1 MHNAGQRQRHF
12 DDKKRASLDDD
23 MTIRQLFI
31 SALLLACLVG
41 LAPQKAHAASFDCA
55 KARSTDELAICQTP
69 ELSALDSEMGAL
81 WFAYRQMPLG
91 TMGVLN
97 ARREDAQAFLQARKA
112 CGSDVGCLRGAYRTR
127 IANLKQSIRQA
138 SDYYRYLQADRMFTL
153 PVAVSELVAET
164 RAECRKLGGR
174 LDEGAD
180 APASIRTQDV
190 DGDGK
195 PDYLIE
201 KRHLVCEGVAT
212 AFCHNNGCDMEI
224 ALSGK
229 GYKNPIRETGAL
241 RAIED
246 GPDGAV
252 IRIEVDKSR
261 CGAGLAPEKKCL
273 LVLAW
278 HGGDMNTVYQED
290 PPGN

>member
-1 MHNAGQRQRHF
+1 MHNAACDKDIF
-12 DDKKRASLDDD
+12 DNRKRVSFDRN
-23 MTIRQLFI
+23 MTIRHPLLSVF
-31 SALLLACLVG
+31 ALTFLLAI
-41 LAPQKAHAASFDCA
+41 APRSAPAASFDC
-55 KARSTDELAICQTP
+55 S
-69 ELSALDSEMGAL
+69 
-81 WFAYRQMPLG
+81 
-91 TMGVLN
+91 N
-97 ARREDAQAFLQARKA
+97 ARAPGASAA
-112 CGSDVGCLRGAYRTR
+112 CRSDRF
-127 IANLKQSIRQA
+127 
-138 SDYYRYLQADRMFTL
+138 FTL
-153 PVAVSELVAET
+153 PVAVSRLVTAT
-164 RAECRKLGGR
+164 REECRKLGGR

-180 APASIRTQDV
+180 APALIRTQDV